1 METPSSGK
9 ATFIVQVQFNQNES
23 WQGTVAWTEQKKEK
37 RFRSTLELIRLLDQ
51 AITTTQDD
59 AEDSAQ
65 WK

>member
-1 METPSSGK
+1 MENPSSGRS
-9 ATFIVQVQFNQNES
+9 TFIVQVQFSQNSS

-51 AITTTQDD
+51 AITTTQDN